1 MFENMF
7 ESRGEMPVPREL
19 KAATQDFNLLKSLL
33 PSFSLTET
41 FVMDLDEENPEL
53 DSRPPKWQ
61 KPGPKAENRAERGST
76 SSRLRRSTSG
86 APGKATT
93 GANRR
98 PNKPRQHQQQSRQ
111 QESDV
116 TKQQNK
122 QLGEFKAI
130 VSMLTTFVPRQ
141 EVQLNICKQDTSYVI
156 FIETQETNSLA
167 HALYGIGEQWHLTK
181 QEAPERLSSPMQ
193 VGMFQHFIETVQSEL
208 DRMRASPSSRSK
220 AQEMGLLLEKDN
232 KIPGFRR
239 DPSLKKHVKDD
250 RIEPL
255 LSAEIKEILGKLLV
269 LCTKERV
276 IARFHGMRKL
286 SEEYSSPKLRM
297 FLEVGTRTQEAQET
311 CGLLHCL
318 NQSAT
323 WMGC

>member
-41 FVMDLDEENPEL
+41 FVMHLDEENPEL

-111 QESDV
+111 QESDL

-122 QLGEFKAI
+122 QLGEFQAI

-167 HALYGIGEQWHLTK
+167 HALYGIGEQWHL
-181 QEAPERLSSPMQ
+181 
-193 VGMFQHFIETVQSEL
+193 
-208 DRMRASPSSRSK
+208 
-220 AQEMGLLLEKDN
+220 N
-232 KIPGFRR
+232 
-239 DPSLKKHVKDD
+239 
-250 RIEPL
+250 
-255 LSAEIKEILGKLLV
+255 
-269 LCTKERV
+269 
-276 IARFHGMRKL
+276 
-286 SEEYSSPKLRM
+286 
-297 FLEVGTRTQEAQET
+297 
-311 CGLLHCL
+311 
-318 NQSAT
+318 
-323 WMGC
+323 